1 MTQPTGAPGERLYS
15 LDAARAVAALAVV
28 FQHWEHFLSVA
39 PFAAAR
45 EQSPLYWLFAPFYD
59 KGARAVTFFFCLSG
73 FIFYWLYARKV
84 HDRAVGP
91 ARFAALRL
99 SRLYPLH
106 LATLLFVL
114 ALQWPLISMLGEPFI
129 YQNHDIKHFV
139 LNLLLVQ
146 YWGLEDG
153 WSFNGPSW
161 SISVEIFLYIAFFL
175 ACRYSRPSVWQ
186 CLLLALAG
194 LLLARFSVLA
204 NAAVPFFIGGAA
216 YHAYRLLAP
225 RWTPVRAIALVAIVI
240 MLWAII
246 PSLIQPGVLD
256 GLLARLENLLG
267 GAPGKAASAVLRVF
281 AERQFEFVLFPATVA
296 ALALSEAVWKRAPW
310 AALHELGNMSYGI
323 YLLHFPVQLVFI
335 SAALALHFPR
345 DFFLHPATLFLFIAV
360 LLAVAFASYRFFEKP
375 AMLALR
381 RLWSRRPGS
390 GRAFASPAASAARP
404 DG

>member
-1 MTQPTGAPGERLYS
+1 MTQPAGASGGRLYS
-15 LDAARAVAALAVV
+15 LDAARAIAALAVV

-73 FIFYWLYARKV
+73 FIFYWLYAPKV

-106 LATLLFVL
+106 LATLLSVL
-114 ALQWPLISMLGEPFI
+114 ALQWPLIAMLGKPFI
-129 YQNHDIKHFV
+129 YQHQDLKHFV
-139 LNLLLVQ
+139 LNLLLIQ
-146 YWGLEDG
+146 YWGPEDG

-161 SISVEIFLYIAFFL
+161 SISVEIFLYIAFFI
-175 ACRYSRPSVWQ
+175 ACRYFRPSVWQ
-186 CLLLALAG
+186 CLVLALTG

-216 YHAYRLLAP
+216 YHTYRFLAP
-225 RWTPVRAIALVAIVI
+225 RWTPTRAIVLAAIVVL
-240 MLWAII
+240 LWAII
-246 PSLIQPGVLD
+246 PPLIQPGVLD
-256 GLLARLENLLG
+256 ALLARLENLLG
-267 GAPGKAASAVLRVF
+267 APGKAVSAVVRIF
-281 AERQFEFVLFPATVA
+281 AERQFEFVLFPATVM

-335 SAALALHFPR
+335 TAALAFGFPG
-345 DFFLHPATLFLFIAV
+345 DFFLHPATLLLFIAV

-381 RLWSRRPGS
+381 RLWSRRTEN
-390 GRAFASPAASAARP
+390 GRAFAPPAASAARP